1 MKKEIAI
8 KLWRVPSTISKEI
21 KRNTRNWVYEPAY
34 AQREY
39 ERRRSEINKWRSI
52 IKNDVN
58 MQNTIRKYMM
68 KYKRSPDSIVGRG
81 KVPVCT
87 QTIYN
92 YIAQWEIELK
102 KYCTYKKGYKKH
114 WYKETRGRRKE
125 DYLLIT
131 QRDDIVALRTRVGDM
146 EVDTVHSGW
155 KNRMGGLVTIVDRKT
170 KYVFGDKVSQ
180 RTAHSVCNVIITELK
195 KIAKEKLFTI
205 TADNGKEFYDFKRV
219 SSALDIPFY
228 FTHPY
233 ASYERWTNE
242 QTNGMIRKFYP
253 KWTDFST
260 IDSDQ
265 IQLTL
270 QCINRKPR
278 KSLWYLCAEEAFYSI
293 RLDL

>member
-1 MKKEIAI
+1 MKRTHITLGERWQIYTLLRESYLKKEIAI

-125 DYLLIT
+125 DLLDSSKRNRYLG
-131 QRDDIVALRTRVGDM
+131 Q
-146 EVDTVHSGW
+146 
-155 KNRMGGLVTIVDRKT
+155 KNIYRR
-170 KYVFGDKVSQ
+170 F
-180 RTAHSVCNVIITELK
+180 
-195 KIAKEKLFTI
+195 
-205 TADNGKEFYDFKRV
+205 
-219 SSALDIPFY
+219 SS
-228 FTHPY
+228 
-233 ASYERWTNE
+233 
-242 QTNGMIRKFYP
+242 
-253 KWTDFST
+253 
-260 IDSDQ
+260 
-265 IQLTL
+265 
-270 QCINRKPR
+270 
-278 KSLWYLCAEEAFYSI
+278 
-293 RLDL
+293 